1 MVSRR
6 GGRGIGRSIAR
17 ALTRAVTVVT
27 VLGRYGVA
35 LDDDVAAGD
44 VAAGDVAAGR
54 AKDVTDRGA
63 FWAAVADQEW
73 GILMDNADAAET
85 NKLADTGRD
94 QWNRMIALNRTAVF
108 DACQAVLPG
117 VMARGAKRVAI
128 AVAARTGRDVADI
141 RASTARTSPVG
152 RLIDPDDVADAVLI
166 SYRADA
172 MTGQALAVA
181 GGDVMP

>member
-27 VLGRYGVA
+27 VPGRYGAA
-35 LDDDVAAGD
+35 LDDAVAAGD
-44 VAAGDVAAGR
+44 VAAGDGAAGR

-63 FWAAVADQEW
+63 FWAAVAGQEW
-73 GILMDNADAAET
+73 GILMDNAGAAET
-85 NKLADTGRD
+85 NQLADTGRD

-128 AVAARTGRDVADI
+128 AAAARTGRDVADI

-166 SYRADA
+166 SCRADA